1 MLSGTTKPK
10 FLLFS
15 NVPTTVVNAL
25 SITLTTLPSLLF
37 PLLLASSLTVTVSPS
52 KALPTSEAGMN
63 TSSSSSAVLR
73 KAKPFAVD
81 INVPVT
87 RSASGFV

>member
-15 NVPTTVVNAL
+15 NVPTTVVNAR

-37 PLLLASSLTVTVSPS
+37 PLLLAESLTVTVSPS
-52 KALPTSEAGMN
+52 KALLTSEAGMN

-73 KAKPFAVD
+73 KAKPLAVD
-81 INVPVT
+81 INVPVM